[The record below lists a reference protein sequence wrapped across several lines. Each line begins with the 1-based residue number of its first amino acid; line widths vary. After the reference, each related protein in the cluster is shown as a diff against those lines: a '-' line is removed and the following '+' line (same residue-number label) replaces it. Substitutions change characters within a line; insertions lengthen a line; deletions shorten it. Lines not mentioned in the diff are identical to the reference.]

1 MKYKKKLEKLAKRIK
16 DYDKAKGDRSG
27 MTRPGSQNG
36 RK

>member
-16 DYDKAKGDRSG
+16 SYEKSRGDKGSMHK
-27 MTRPGSQNG
+27 PGSQTG